1 MDPLSEITEKSP
13 NQINMDD
20 NNDVDDD
27 DDNEIPSPLP
37 ISNIENQQQN
47 QSTTNLSRT
56 VSISNLSRV
65 SSRIDKTFRQM
76 ASRIQVANK
85 LSMAKRKEENLA
97 INSGTL
103 LEESNLRSKSIKKIV
118 KQLSPM
124 KSTNRQYYQDQDGGE
139 IVKEGII
146 SGGNLIFDIDYPL
159 ASDSMKTISRP
170 YIYLTSDVEMKNI
183 TNVMF
188 NEWHLSIPRIA
199 LFLLSDPDHF
209 RTWNNSRQM
218 SSFRTG
224 VMKAAKTTSMWL
236 VTNGL
241 DIGVGKLIGDALIEE
256 QNEFRT
262 TTFEKSSKKHFPV
275 IGITNKFN
283 LSYTQEFFGPNIQ
296 LSKPGPIP
304 NQRRYELNPMHTNFL
319 ILQSSNSDDCYHNL
333 MINFIDHLTK
343 RTVLSTEQ
351 FYNDDDDNDNDP
363 RNSNNLPLYRSQ
375 YIPSSSGDHHQRQFR
390 IRRRKVYSSSTKTSS
405 RKPSEQATNL
415 DIIVRPSYGQKTNCF
430 GIDQDTVDAESD
442 DSVDSDGR
450 FDEDQH
456 SFISPEGTVIYED
469 DVSGARPMSPMLEN
483 DSISKL
489 TKDANEKMIP
499 VVCLVIQ
506 GDYQCAKLVLDNI
519 RRHNPII
526 VLRGSGGFADLLS
539 YAYIEMQHR
548 CRDLYHAWDAEF
560 VEQTLKPLLVQK
572 IVQQFP
578 EFRNNAMARNTFRD
592 RIIECVRES
601 GSPRGRVFLSILN
614 MHNSSCDLTNL
625 SEFILLSLFKSQNR
639 RDKLDSS
646 LIRKDLYLT
655 LDWNCPLVA
664 LDEVLSRNPS
674 YNLQLEKSIF
684 ELAVLKSNRED
695 FVDLFL
701 THGFK
706 IHKYLTPFRLIRLIR
721 YSLLESDFF
730 RTVCMEAILGVP
742 VWSDNFEELLER
754 LASPSHSNIDP
765 EKFISNEFNHLIF
778 TTTSLHDFVSP
789 QDMCLNIMGMYQ
801 VDAGS
806 SERKALAT
814 LAMWA
819 VFNRRFKLAEIL
831 WKHSDQPIHLGLIL
845 SMILDRMAWF
855 IPEQN
860 VKDDLQDQSKIFA
873 KFAIDVLDA
882 CYRNDEQRGYDL
894 LDQKN
899 SDWDQQTAVDIAANG
914 SHRAFIAHPCCQKWL
929 TNTFNGRI
937 RVRELSWGFLT
948 IPPVIKI
955 ILSAFFIL
963 PMYIWIRFLD
973 INHKW
978 TEHKTKLLEELN
990 QDGDNSNDSND
1001 DDDEFLVKAADEL
1014 KLIPL
1019 DSNHKA
1025 IRNINENGKKSSLI
1039 EQLFDNQLTIS
1050 SLDEE
1055 VRVALTRMNRKR
1067 KKLRNEQDGNKNKNK
1082 SSYDRERNNLF
1093 IDKQP
1098 PLFKMIY
1105 LLWNSP
1111 ITKFWTYH
1119 IFYIIYL
1126 ALLSL
1131 ALIWP
1136 GCGEWRL
1143 DLTVCIW
1150 TFLNIIE
1157 HIRRVYILYRRYT
1170 SVPMFFRILE
1180 SILLIIFWLTYTW
1193 GRVLIVYSY
1202 SIHGHRFSRY
1212 IIDPYGM
1219 KVILSAGLLYFY
1231 YRLFYIYLPISPT
1244 LGPLLYRFKLMVSVD
1259 FIHFMRMALI
1269 LLISSGI
1276 IIQALLYPNTELS
1289 REMFHKAFHRSIVS
1303 LFTTPVDE
1311 LTRNCTIKQ
1320 QPLPSPTVIPKT
1332 DNNNNNN
1339 DPFTSMANL
1348 TSIFFQSVI
1357 LGTEPLIEPINRE
1370 ELCPVKPIP
1379 MSHSCPVSGFWS
1391 YAFTFQFLICLK
1403 LILMTLLYALFASTA
1418 TKLQTETDNIWK
1430 YQRYILVIDFANR
1443 PALHAPLSIFKF
1455 GYVLLKFWMK
1465 ILTFPCRCCRDRLK
1479 KNRIGDTM
1487 DSSSSPTATRGGG
1500 DGVFLVQDDN
1510 NNGDDNYKQRLSK
1523 EDYNYWRHLAK
1534 TIYDERQRKEDE
1546 KDIMGRQNETIQLI
1560 CEELEH
1566 EKTILRTIKTKM
1578 NEFERMMYQ
1587 TQIYLETIKHID
1599 NTTNNVGNSII
1610 GGDYCPT
1617 TTTLIRQK
1625 KQTMQMIHHR
1635 STAIDLNQSQ
1645 LLQTIGI
1652 HYLAR
1657 LSPYAGTRIQRFPVA
1672 DKFVSWDIIW
1682 INYDPVIY
1690 SRKREN
1696 FPTTLKQWVDED
1708 LLALKERLKTIVK
1721 RNSNSTITS
1730 HLPVFNWNAV
1740 SVNPAGFTID
1750 RRSWIKD
1757 DLGQWDLLDCNL
1769 SPKII
1774 SNEMDNNFIIYKLDE
1789 DSIPMNICGRT
1800 GLRGK
1805 GNLPRWGPNHYV
1817 MLLISRTRLIGGIQI
1832 NEFALERKYSSLFVP
1847 MRFIGDDIMFGDLR
1861 QLFRIFDKNSGH
1873 NKWINDNDIL
1883 EYFRSIDPQ
1892 LQSIIPTQAY
1902 YMDSPDNTDNG
1913 WKEVKVYHFHFN
1925 DKIDWKLTDAMI
1937 MNQDD
1942 DNSNNDYRT
1951 TKSHLSW
1958 ITYNEDMLVQMPM
1971 EQVQFIDMAIRM
1983 INNNWKT

>member
-1 MDPLSEITEKSP
+1 M
-13 NQINMDD
+13 
-20 NNDVDDD
+20 
-27 DDNEIPSPLP
+27 
-37 ISNIENQQQN
+37 SNI
-47 QSTTNLSRT
+47 
-56 VSISNLSRV
+56 SRV
-65 SSRIDKTFRQM
+65 SSRIDQTFKQFATRV
-76 ASRIQVANK
+76 QVANK
-85 LSMAKRKEENLA
+85 LSKAKRKEENMA
-97 INSGTL
+97 INAGTL
-103 LEESNLRSKSIKKIV
+103 LEEPSCRTKSIKKIQ
-118 KQLSPM
+118 KQLSPFIQQQQQQS
-124 KSTNRQYYQDQDGGE
+124 KQFYHDQDGN
-139 IVKEGII
+139 VKEGVI
-146 SGGNLIFDIDYPL
+146 SGGNLVFDVDYPL
-159 ASDSMKTISRP
+159 SISDSKRSISRP
-170 YIYLTSDVEMKNI
+170 YIYLTADVEMKNI
-183 TNVMF
+183 TEILF
-188 NEWHLSIPRIA
+188 DEWHVSMPRIA

-209 RTWNNSRQM
+209 RTWNNPRQM
-218 SSFRTG
+218 ASFRTG

-256 QNEFRT
+256 QNEMQTYRSS
-262 TTFEKSSKKHFPV
+262 FEKSRKHFPI
-275 IGITNKFN
+275 IGITNDFN

-304 NQRRYELNPMHTNFL
+304 NQRRYELNPMHTNF
-319 ILQSSNSDDCYHNL
+319 IVLQSSNSDDCYHNL
-333 MINFIDHLTK
+333 MINLIDHLTK
-343 RTVLSTEQ
+343 RTISSTEQ
-351 FYNDDDDNDNDP
+351 LYNDNDNDDHDHHY
-363 RNSNNLPLYRSQ
+363 RDSNIPPQFRSH
-375 YIPSSSGDHHQRQFR
+375 YIPSSGDRQQSNI
-390 IRRRKVYSSSTKTSS
+390 IRRRRKMHSSSKKLPQKSQQQ
-405 RKPSEQATNL
+405 QATNL

-430 GIDQDTVDAESD
+430 GYDQDMVDAESD
-442 DSVDSDGR
+442 DDDDDNSDDEK

-456 SFISPEGTVIYED
+456 SFISPEGTVVYED

-483 DSISKL
+483 DSRSMKE
-489 TKDANEKMIP
+489 TNEKMIP

-506 GDYQCAKLVLDNI
+506 GDYHCAKLVLDNI
-519 RRHNPII
+519 RRRNPII

-572 IVQQFP
+572 IVKQFP

-601 GSPRGRVFLSILN
+601 GSPRGRVYLSILN

-625 SEFILLSLFKSQNR
+625 SEFILLSLFKSQHR

-742 VWSDNFEELLER
+742 VWSDNFEELLGR

-765 EKFISNEFNHLIF
+765 EKFISNEFNQLIF
-778 TTTSLHDFVSP
+778 TTTSLHNFVSP
-789 QDMCLNIMGMYQ
+789 HDMCLNIMGMYQ

-855 IPEQN
+855 VSEQN
-860 VKDDLQDQSKIFA
+860 IKDDLQNESKIFA

-955 ILSAFFIL
+955 IVSAFFIL

-973 INHKW
+973 TNHKW
-978 TEHKTKLLEELN
+978 TEYKTKLLEEFN
-990 QDGDNSNDSND
+990 QADDSNDSND
-1001 DDDEFLVKAADEL
+1001 DDDEFLAKAVDEL

-1019 DSNHKA
+1019 NSDHKA
-1025 IRNINENGKKSSLI
+1025 IDERRRRNPDENVKKSNINLN

-1050 SLDEE
+1050 SLDDK
-1055 VRVALTRMNRKR
+1055 VRAALTRWNRKR
-1067 KKLRNEQDGNKNKNK
+1067 QKHYGHHRTDQERGSSSKNK

-1098 PLFKMIY
+1098 PLFKMIN

-1119 IFYIIYL
+1119 VFYIIYL

-1143 DLTVCIW
+1143 DLTVCVW

-1157 HIRRVYILYRRYT
+1157 HIRRVYVLYRRYT

-1202 SIHGHRFSRY
+1202 SIHGHLFSRY
-1212 IIDPYGM
+1212 NIDPYTM

-1289 REMFHKAFHRSIVS
+1289 REMFHKAIHRSIVS

-1311 LTRNCTIKQ
+1311 LTRNCTIK
-1320 QPLPSPTVIPKT
+1320 PPKHLSTTTTTPKT
-1332 DNNNNNN
+1332 NDADNT
-1339 DPFTSMANL
+1339 FKSMANL
-1348 TSIFFQSVI
+1348 TSIFLQTVI
-1357 LGTEPLIEPINRE
+1357 LGTESLNEPINRE

-1379 MSHSCPVSGFWS
+1379 MSQSCPVSGFWS

-1443 PALHAPLSIFKF
+1443 PALHAPLSLFKY
-1455 GYVLLKFWMK
+1455 GYVLLKFWYN
-1465 ILTFPCRCCRDRLK
+1465 ILTFPCNCCRNRLK
-1479 KNRIGDTM
+1479 KKNNRIGDTI
-1487 DSSSSPTATRGGG
+1487 DSSRE
-1500 DGVFLVQDDN
+1500 GVFLVQDDN
-1510 NNGDDNYKQRLSK
+1510 GNDGSSGSGDNYKKRLSK

-1534 TIYDERQRKEDE
+1534 AIYDEQQRKEDE
-1546 KDIMGRQNETIQLI
+1546 KDVISKQTDTIQLI

-1587 TQIYLETIKHID
+1587 TQICLETIKHID
-1599 NTTNNVGNSII
+1599 TSSANVGGVGII
-1610 GGDYCPT
+1610 GDSCQTLLRPKQQQLHKRTIATAT
-1617 TTTLIRQK
+1617 TTIQ
-1625 KQTMQMIHHR
+1625 R
-1635 STAIDLNQSQ
+1635 STTMMDLTNQSQ
-1645 LLQTIGI
+1645 IQAIGL

-1696 FPTTLKQWVDED
+1696 FPTSLKKWVDED
-1708 LLALKERLKTIVK
+1708 LLAVKERLKTIVK
-1721 RNSNSTITS
+1721 RSFTSSNISS

-1740 SVNPAGFTID
+1740 SVNPAGLTID
-1750 RRSWIKD
+1750 RRSWIKE
-1757 DLGQWDLLDCNL
+1757 DLGAWDLLDCNL
-1769 SPKII
+1769 SPKIMAT
-1774 SNEMDNNFIIYKLDE
+1774 NEQPINNLIIYKLDE
-1789 DSIPMNICGRT
+1789 DGIPLNVWGRT

-1817 MLLISRTRLIGGIQI
+1817 MLLVSRTRIINGGGGQI
-1832 NEFALERKYSSLFVP
+1832 HAIHEFALERKYSSLFAP
-1847 MRFIGDDIMFGDLR
+1847 MRFIGDDIMFSDLR
-1861 QLFRIFDKNSGH
+1861 QLFRTFDKNSIY
-1873 NKWINDNDIL
+1873 NKWNNDNDLL

-1892 LQSIIPTQAY
+1892 IKSVIPAQAY

-1913 WKEVKVYHFHFN
+1913 WKEVKIYHFHFN
-1925 DKIDWKLTDAMI
+1925 DKIDWKLTDTMI
-1937 MNQDD
+1937 TRDD
-1942 DNSNNDYRT
+1942 DQNDDMNDGDYRHSNCPSST
-1951 TKSHLSW
+1951 RSQLSW
-1958 ITYNEDMLVQMPM
+1958 ISYNEDMLVQMPM
-1971 EQVQFIDMAIRM
+1971 EQVQFIDNAIRM
-1983 INNNWKT
+1983 INTNWI

>member
-1 MDPLSEITEKSP
+1 
-13 NQINMDD
+13 
-20 NNDVDDD
+20 
-27 DDNEIPSPLP
+27 
-37 ISNIENQQQN
+37 
-47 QSTTNLSRT
+47 
-56 VSISNLSRV
+56 
-65 SSRIDKTFRQM
+65 
-76 ASRIQVANK
+76 
-85 LSMAKRKEENLA
+85 
-97 INSGTL
+97 
-103 LEESNLRSKSIKKIV
+103 
-118 KQLSPM
+118 
-124 KSTNRQYYQDQDGGE
+124 
-139 IVKEGII
+139 
-146 SGGNLIFDIDYPL
+146 
-159 ASDSMKTISRP
+159 
-170 YIYLTSDVEMKNI
+170 
-183 TNVMF
+183 
-188 NEWHLSIPRIA
+188 
-199 LFLLSDPDHF
+199 
-209 RTWNNSRQM
+209 
-218 SSFRTG
+218 
-224 VMKAAKTTSMWL
+224 
-236 VTNGL
+236 
-241 DIGVGKLIGDALIEE
+241 
-256 QNEFRT
+256 
-262 TTFEKSSKKHFPV
+262 
-275 IGITNKFN
+275 
-283 LSYTQEFFGPNIQ
+283 
-296 LSKPGPIP
+296 
-304 NQRRYELNPMHTNFL
+304 MHTNFL
-319 ILQSSNSDDCYHNL
+319 LLQSSNSDDCYHNL
-333 MINFIDHLTK
+333 MINLIDHLTK
-343 RTVLSTEQ
+343 RTILSTEQ
-351 FYNDDDDNDNDP
+351 FYNDDDDDDP
-363 RNSNNLPLYRSQ
+363 NVSPSFRSQ
-375 YIPSSSGDHHQRQFR
+375 YIPSSGD
-390 IRRRKVYSSSTKTSS
+390 RRRSRIGRRKMHPSTKSSSKPIEQTS
-405 RKPSEQATNL
+405 NL

-442 DSVDSDGR
+442 EYDDSDEK

-456 SFISPEGTVIYED
+456 SFISPEGTVVYKD

-483 DSISKL
+483 DSLSKL

-519 RRHNPII
+519 RRRNPVI

-572 IVQQFP
+572 IVRQFP

-601 GSPRGRVFLSILN
+601 GSPRGRVYLSILN

-625 SEFILLSLFKSQNR
+625 SEFILLSLFKSQHR

-655 LDWNCPLVA
+655 LDWNCPIVA
-664 LDEVLSRNPS
+664 LDEVLARNPS

-742 VWSDNFEELLER
+742 VWSDNFEELLGR

-765 EKFISNEFNHLIF
+765 EKFISNEFNQLIF
-778 TTTSLHDFVSP
+778 TTTSLHNFVSP

-860 VKDDLQDQSKIFA
+860 VKDDLQNQSKIFA
-873 KFAIDVLDA
+873 KYAIDVLDA

-955 ILSAFFIL
+955 IVSAFLIL

-973 INHKW
+973 VNHKW

-990 QDGDNSNDSND
+990 QADDSNDSND
-1001 DDDEFLVKAADEL
+1001 DDDEFLAKAADEL

-1019 DSNHKA
+1019 DSNHKP
-1025 IRNINENGKKSSLI
+1025 INRNMNENGRKYNMI

-1050 SLDEE
+1050 SLDDE
-1055 VRVALTRMNRKR
+1055 VRTALTRMIRKR
-1067 KKLRNEQDGNKNKNK
+1067 KKRGHNDPDGTSNK

-1098 PLFKMIY
+1098 PLLKMIY

-1136 GCGEWRL
+1136 GC
-1143 DLTVCIW
+1143 V
-1150 TFLNIIE
+1150 LNIIE

-1180 SILLIIFWLTYTW
+1180 TILLIIFWLTYTW

-1202 SIHGHRFSRY
+1202 SIHGHLFSRY
-1212 IIDPYGM
+1212 NIDPYGM
-1219 KVILSAGLLYFY
+1219 KVVLSAGLLYFY

-1276 IIQALLYPNTELS
+1276 IIQALLYPNTEIS
-1289 REMFHKAFHRSIVS
+1289 REMFHKAFHRTIVS
-1303 LFTTPVDE
+1303 LFLTPVDE

-1320 QPLPSPTVIPKT
+1320 QQQLQPQHSSSST
-1332 DNNNNNN
+1332 
-1339 DPFTSMANL
+1339 ANL
-1348 TSIFFQSVI
+1348 TSIFLQSVI
-1357 LGTEPLIEPINRE
+1357 LGTEPLNEPINRE

-1443 PALHAPLSIFKF
+1443 PALHAPLSIFKY
-1455 GYVLLKFWMK
+1455 GYLLLKFWIK
-1465 ILTFPCRCCRDRLK
+1465 CITFPCYCCRNRLK
-1479 KNRIGDTM
+1479 KIRVGDAV
-1487 DSSSSPTATRGGG
+1487 DSARG
-1500 DGVFLVQDDN
+1500 DGVFLVQNDEDDDGSN
-1510 NNGDDNYKQRLSK
+1510 SKHRLSK

-1534 TIYDERQRKEDE
+1534 TIYDEQQRKEDE
-1546 KDIMGRQNETIQLI
+1546 KDIIGRQFETIQLI

-1566 EKTILRTIKTKM
+1566 EKTILRTVKTKM

-1587 TQIYLETIKHID
+1587 TQIYLEKIKHID
-1599 NTTNNVGNSII
+1599 TSSSSAATN
-1610 GGDYCPT
+1610 GDYFQT
-1617 TTTLIRQK
+1617 SLIRQQK
-1625 KQTMQMIHHR
+1625 RTMKMIHHR
-1635 STAIDLNQSQ
+1635 STTMDLNQSQ
-1645 LLQTIGI
+1645 LQTIGV

-1696 FPTTLKQWVDED
+1696 FPSTLKQWIDED
-1708 LLALKERLKTIVK
+1708 LLAMKERLKTIVK
-1721 RNSNSTITS
+1721 HSSHSTITS

-1740 SVNPAGFTID
+1740 SVNPAGLTID
-1750 RRSWIKD
+1750 RRSWIKE
-1757 DLGQWDLLDCNL
+1757 DLGAWDLLDCNL

-1774 SNEMDNNFIIYKLDE
+1774 PNENNNNFVIYKLDE
-1789 DSIPMNICGRT
+1789 DSIPLNICGRT

-1817 MLLISRTRLIGGIQI
+1817 MLLVSRTKLIGNGNVAIH
-1832 NEFALERKYSSLFVP
+1832 EFVMERKYSSLFAP
-1847 MRFIGDDIMFGDLR
+1847 MRFIGDDVMFSDLR
-1861 QLFRIFDKNSGH
+1861 QLFRTFDKNSEH
-1873 NKWINDNDIL
+1873 NKWTNDNDIL
-1883 EYFRSIDPQ
+1883 EYFRSIDQ
-1892 LQSIIPTQAY
+1892 QIKSIMPTQAY

-1913 WKEVKVYHFHFN
+1913 WKEVKIYHFHFD
-1925 DKIDWKLTDAMI
+1925 DKIDWKLTDALI
-1937 MNQDD
+1937 NQDD
-1942 DNSNNDYRT
+1942 DDNNNNNNNRNDYRT
-1951 TKSHLSW
+1951 IRSKLSW

-1971 EQVQFIDMAIRM
+1971 EQVQFIDNAIHT
-1983 INNNWKT
+1983 INNWS